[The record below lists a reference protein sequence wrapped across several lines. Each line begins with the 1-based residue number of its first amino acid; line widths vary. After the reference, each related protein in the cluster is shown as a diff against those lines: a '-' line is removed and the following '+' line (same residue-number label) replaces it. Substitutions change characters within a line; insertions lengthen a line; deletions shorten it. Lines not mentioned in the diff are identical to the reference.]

1 MLWLVYIL
9 SLPIPEA
16 VPICFETIPSLDFFF
31 ILAFHNHHVI
41 VIKRRMR
48 RDLFQEVGVVIVGEV
63 NPANGIFVLCPLVYE
78 VLRYFLEKKLKHN
91 FHFVCLYWKFIFDQ
105 DKRKD
110 PITQSCF
117 PFLREPLW
125 LLSVR
130 NFFFSEAVLNRTR
143 KSKIYLL
150 L

>member
-1 MLWLVYIL
+1 MLLNYF
-9 SLPIPEA
+9 PEYSK
-16 VPICFETIPSLDFFF
+16 CCGWCTYSPSPSPKLFPYALKQYLAWIFFF

-117 PFLREPLW
+117 PFLREPL
-125 LLSVR
+125 
-130 NFFFSEAVLNRTR
+130 
-143 KSKIYLL
+143 
-150 L
+150 